1 MKKILTILLS
11 IFFLTSCSIIDNT
24 NNKDNKEKTEVPTT
38 NNEDINTNIESS
50 DINSNIELKDINDV
64 KMDSFI
70 ESLMKSTDSYIPSWN
85 QEGFKDRWNY
95 IDGVFLKSILSL
107 YEKTNSKKY
116 LNFVIK
122 YINFYINSN
131 GEFIRPQGSEGDA
144 YLSSE
149 LDSVCESNI
158 LFDLYKYT
166 NNTKYLNAINNTY
179 NLYTTNVP
187 RLSDGIC
194 YSHKASYLNQVWL
207 DGFYMYALFTIKYAL
222 LIDDINKK
230 EEILLDLYNQYK
242 FVREHLF
249 DETKKLYYHGY
260 SENDI
265 FWAQDNKCSKSFWL
279 RSNGWF
285 IASLSDVL
293 EYYPEGEKRD
303 YLISI
308 YKEAIDGILKY
319 QDSNTNMF
327 YQVIDKQGKSSNVS
341 YSKYLMYLNKN
352 YDKDTVIKNYLE
364 SSGSALISYSILK
377 GYNIG
382 ILDSE
387 LYNTGIDIFNGI
399 TSNYF
404 IDNKLKNICITAGLG
419 PENRLYRDGSFEYYL
434 AEAVGENDAKGVGPL
449 IMAYVEAIK

>member
-116 LNFVIK
+116 LNFVIR
-122 YINFYINSN
+122 YVNFYINSN

-207 DGFYMYALFTIKYAL
+207 DGFYMYAPFTIKYAL

-230 EEILLDLYNQYK
+230 EQILLDLYNQYK

-265 FWAQDNKCSKSFWL
+265 FWAQENKCSKSFWL

-327 YQVIDKQGKSSNVS
+327 YQVIDKQGLSSNVS

-387 LYNTGIDIFNGI
+387 LYNLGIDIFNGI